1 MGQPIILIR
10 KGKIMEDALR
20 KTRLDI
26 DSLNSL
32 LRKKNVFAVSEVEYA
47 FFEIDGTLSVMRKI
61 NKLSLRTI

>member
-1 MGQPIILIR
+1 
-10 KGKIMEDALR
+10 MEDALR